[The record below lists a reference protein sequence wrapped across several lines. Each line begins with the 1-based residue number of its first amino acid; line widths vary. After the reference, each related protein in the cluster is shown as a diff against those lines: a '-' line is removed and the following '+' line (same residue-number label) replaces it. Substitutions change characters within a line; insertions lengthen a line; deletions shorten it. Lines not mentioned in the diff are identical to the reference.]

1 MGQEMVERRKDRYLF
16 VEGWLWF
23 GIVVMYA
30 VYATVSALN
39 SWDDFHANTTYTV
52 VSYLFRGLFS
62 IALLIKVIKMRE
74 FKKTIRFYVYLGLLV
89 VTLVVFFFPFQMFYE

>member
-1 MGQEMVERRKDRYLF
+1 MVERRKDRYLF

-23 GIVVMYA
+23 GIVVVYA
-30 VYATVSALN
+30 VYAIVSALN

-74 FKKTIRFYVYLGLLV
+74 FKKTIRFYVYLALLV